1 MTKASTV
8 IEAQEQRH
16 RARNEKW
23 DTRFLQMASLVSTW
37 SKDPSTKTGGVI
49 VRPNKSIVSVGFNG
63 FPRKIA
69 DTEELLNDR
78 PEKLRRMV
86 HSELNAILSTR
97 ESLEGYTLYNWP
109 GQSCER
115 CAVHVIQAGIV
126 RVVSYWD
133 EESSFIQRWMKEMK
147 DAEALYLEANVE
159 VVYVTPKDMEV
170 MRMVSDL
177 AGNEVR
183 VKALAGS
190 NPVTSA

>member
-1 MTKASTV
+1 MTV
-8 IEAQEQRH
+8 G
-16 RARNEKW
+16 KW
-23 DTRFLQMASLVSTW
+23 DTRFLQLASMISAW
-37 SKDPSTKTGGVI
+37 SKDPSTKTGSVI
-49 VRPNKSIVSVGFNG
+49 VRPDRSVLSVGFNG

-69 DTEELLNDR
+69 DTEELLNNR
-78 PEKLRRMV
+78 PEKYRRMV
-86 HSELNAILSTR
+86 HCEVNAILSAR

-115 CAVHVIQAGIV
+115 CSVQVIQAGIT

-147 DAEALYLEANVE
+147 DAEALFVEAGIE

-177 AGNEVR
+177 AGNEAR

-190 NPVTSA
+190 NPVTSVQEKL